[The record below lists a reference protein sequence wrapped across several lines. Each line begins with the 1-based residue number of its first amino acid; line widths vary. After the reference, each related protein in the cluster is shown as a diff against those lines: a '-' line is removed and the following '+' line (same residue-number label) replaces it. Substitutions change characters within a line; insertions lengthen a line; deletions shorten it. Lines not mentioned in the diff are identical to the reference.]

1 MENKLEQVAVRIV
14 DQPPLYSTEPMNTP
28 QAAIRVMQDFLSQ
41 MDREYFCIVNLQAD
55 LTPINMNIVSMGT
68 LDQALVHPR
77 EVFKTAILSNAASML
92 LIHNHPS
99 GNLEPSANDIAIT
112 DRLQKAGQLLGIQ
125 VQDHIIV
132 SRGMEFYSLREQ
144 DRMQLQPQTY
154 AESMDELWADGQ
166 LVAEAKPAL
175 GMPARTG
182 DTENRADS
190 ATVPLPVPGKDL
202 DSILKSLETG
212 VADLFSSERYA
223 DYLKTMAK
231 FHNYSFN
238 NTLLI
243 AMQRPDATLVT
254 GYRNWQ
260 SMGRQVRKGEKGITI
275 IAPMSVKRKQ
285 QRELLDEHRHP
296 ILNENG
302 DPVME
307 EVEVTVPK
315 FKAITVFD
323 LAQTVGEPL
332 ELLAPEDLKEM
343 VKDYEISIRAIREIS
358 PVPIRF
364 DEINGTAKGYYDQEK
379 KEIVIQKDMSNSQT
393 LKTGIHENAHARLH
407 DRDLMEEQ
415 GQMKD
420 RLTKEVEAES
430 VAYCVCSAL
439 GIDTSDYSFPYIA
452 GWSSGKEMKELK
464 ASMDTIRQTAGSL
477 IDELTEKIQELAAGR
492 DQHLQ
497 TEQEKRL
504 IPVMEAA
511 GYTFDKAKSTQT
523 QLRFVPDGVH
533 QLSGVLYADSWDD
546 VQSWLDKASID
557 DQFAKEKIQRALHPE
572 YFEKTSEEMLYAMEG
587 ERYAIYQ
594 IKEGSDAE
602 QYLYRGLDD
611 MEKSGHEV
619 VASDYECVYS
629 DLLLRSDDLETLYS
643 MFNDLPPADYKAR
656 FMSVSDVV
664 VMNRNQELHAYYVDR
679 FGFKE
684 LPAFALERRA
694 ELVDPE
700 SIEKFDLTKDSG
712 CISFFTAECSEFH
725 VLGEFHHDL
734 TLKEAFDLY
743 EKIPSDRMN
752 GVKCIGF
759 NLQDGSDY
767 TGMFDLVVG
776 DRVLKDTIDAIPY
789 FRESV
794 HVQAAV
800 REAEKELKRRMLEK
814 GVAKTAASQEQQ
826 KKPTVKRREECL

>member
-14 DQPPLYSTEPMNTP
+14 EQPPLYSTEPMDNP

-41 MDREYFCIVNLQAD
+41 MEREYFCIVNLQAD
-55 LTPINMNIVSMGT
+55 LKPINMNIVSVGA
-68 LDQALVHPR
+68 LDQSLVHPR

-99 GNLEPSANDIAIT
+99 GNLEPSAADIAVT

-132 SRGMEFYSLREQ
+132 SRGREFYSLREQ
-144 DRMQLQPQTY
+144 GKMQLQPLAYTK
-154 AESMDELWADGQ
+154 SMDELQADGQ
-166 LVAEAKPAL
+166 MVAE
-175 GMPARTG
+175 
-182 DTENRADS
+182 NNS

-202 DSILKSLETG
+202 DSILKSLEAG
-212 VADLFSSERYA
+212 VADLFSSERYI

-238 NTLLI
+238 NTILI
-243 AMQRPDATLVT
+243 TMQRPDATLVT

-275 IAPMSVKRKQ
+275 IAPIPVKRKQ
-285 QRELLDEHRHP
+285 QREMLDENERP
-296 ILNENG
+296 ILDEKG
-302 DPVME
+302 KPIMK
-307 EVEVTVPK
+307 EVEVTIAK
-315 FKAITVFD
+315 FKTITVFD

-332 ELLAPEDLKEM
+332 EVLAPEELKEM
-343 VKDYEISIRAIREIS
+343 VENYEISIRAIRETS

-364 DEINGTAKGYYDQEK
+364 DEISGTAKGYYDLLK
-379 KEIVIQKDMSNSQT
+379 KEIVIQKDMSDSQT
-393 LKTGIHENAHARLH
+393 LKTAIHESAHARLH
-407 DRDLMEEQ
+407 DLDLIKDPEKI
-415 GQMKD
+415 KD

-477 IDELTEKIQELAAGR
+477 IDELTEKMQELIAER
-492 DQHLQ
+492 DQFQ
-497 TEQEKRL
+497 QAEQEKRL

-511 GYTFDKAKSTQT
+511 GYSFDRAKSTDT

-546 VQSWLDKASID
+546 VQDWLDKKVID
-557 DQFAKEKIQRALHPE
+557 DLFAKEKIQRALHPE

-587 ERYAIYQ
+587 ERYAVYQ

-602 QYLYRGLDD
+602 QYLYRGLEDVR
-611 MEKSGHEV
+611 KAGHEV
-619 VASDYECVYS
+619 MASDYECVYS

-643 MFNDLPPADYKAR
+643 MFNNLPPADFKAHS
-656 FMSVSDVV
+656 MSVSDVV
-664 VMNRNQELHAYYVDR
+664 VMNRDQELHAYYVDR
-679 FGFKE
+679 FGFTE

-694 ELVDPE
+694 ALHIGGEAEDR
-700 SIEKFDLTKDSG
+700 DLLQDSG
-712 CISFFTAECSEFH
+712 RISFYFAECSEFH
-725 VLGEFHHDL
+725 VLGECHYDL
-734 TLKEAFDLY
+734 TLNEALDWY
-743 EKIPSDRMN
+743 EKIPSDRRN
-752 GVKCIGF
+752 GMKSVGF
-759 NLQDGSDY
+759 DLKDGSDY
-767 TGMFDLVVG
+767 EGEFDLVIGGKVI
-776 DRVLKDTIDAIPY
+776 KETINAIPY
-789 FRESV
+789 FRENV
-794 HVQAAV
+794 YVQSAIRA
-800 REAEKELKRRMLEK
+800 AEKELERRMPKK
-814 GVAKTAASQEQQ
+814 GRSSTEDWQENPR
-826 KKPTVKRREECL
+826 KPTEKRREECL